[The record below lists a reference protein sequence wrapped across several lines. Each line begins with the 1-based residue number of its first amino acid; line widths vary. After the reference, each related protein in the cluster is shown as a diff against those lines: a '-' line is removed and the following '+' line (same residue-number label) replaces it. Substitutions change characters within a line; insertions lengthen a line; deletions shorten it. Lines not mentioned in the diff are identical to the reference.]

1 MLNLPIWLSAFR
13 ALVIFP
19 ILLLHYLD
27 VRFFG
32 VSIAMVLLVAGGISD
47 WLDGWLARRRDQV
60 SNFGAFLDPV
70 ADKILVVGALMLVVS
85 TYAAWYITLPAV
97 LMVVR
102 EIAVAGMRE
111 WAAYGGG
118 YGAIGVRGLGKI
130 KTIMQFTCIS
140 IFLQDFTHPAGFV
153 LATAL
158 LWVTL
163 LLALVS
169 GVLYARS
176 WLRHLQ
182 KEGIS

>member
-1 MLNLPIWLSAFR
+1 MNLPVWLSAFR

-27 VRFFG
+27 IRLCG
-32 VSIAMVLLVAGGISD
+32 VSTAMMLLVAGGISD
-47 WLDGWLARRRDQV
+47 WLDGWLARRTDQV

-70 ADKILVVGALMLVVS
+70 ADKILVVGALMLLVS
-85 TYAAWYITLPAV
+85 MHAQWYVTLPAV

-118 YGAIGVRGLGKI
+118 YGSLGVRGLGKV

-140 IFLQDFTHPAGFV
+140 IFLQDFEHPLGFV
-153 LATAL
+153 IANAL
-158 LWVTL
+158 LWITL
-163 LLALVS
+163 VVALVS
-169 GVLYARS
+169 GALYARS
-176 WLRHLQ
+176 WVRHLQ
-182 KEGIS
+182 KDGLS